1 MFSIRKKAR
10 TALFES
16 TLTDFNTLV
25 QEAKISDEITEILV
39 LKFVRGLSNV
49 QIADRQ
55 HCSLEKV
62 NRSIKTAY
70 DKIFK
75 LL

>member
-10 TALFES
+10 DALFES
-16 TLTDFNTLV
+16 TLTDFNAMI
-25 QEAKISDEITEILV
+25 QEAKISDEVTEILV

-49 QIADRQ
+49 QIADKQ